1 MAGIVVGIDGSADAY
16 QALDWAVAEAERRDV
31 PLTAVT
37 VVPLVSVLGPARA
50 PILKPADDETLK
62 AAATA
67 TTTAV
72 EKAAAGREVPFSVR
86 AATGA
91 PAEILLRASAGA
103 DLLVV
108 GSRGQGG
115 FARLLLGSVSSQVV
129 HHANCPTVV
138 IPSRRPN

>member
-1 MAGIVVGIDGSADAY
+1 MAGIVVGVDGSADA
-16 QALDWAVAEAERRDV
+16 QVALEWAVAEAERRNA
-31 PLTAVT
+31 PLTVIT
-37 VVPLVSVLGPARA
+37 VVPLVAVHGQPRA

-67 TTTAV
+67 TTVAV
-72 EKAAAGREVPFSVR
+72 EKATAGREISVSVR

-91 PAEILLRASAGA
+91 PAEILLKASADA

-108 GSRGQGG
+108 GSRGRGG

-129 HHANCPTVV
+129 HHTNCPTVV
-138 IPSRRPN
+138 VPSRPRS